1 MAGPDVAESLR
12 LLRGGTV
19 DCITEDELRDK
30 LASGRPLR
38 VKLGLDPTASDIH
51 LGSAVVLRKLRQ
63 FQDLGHVAVLII
75 GDFTARV
82 GDPSGRTATR
92 PPLSSG
98 EIDAHAMTYVEQAQ
112 HILLPDEDRLEVR
125 RNSEWLAP
133 MDMADVLRLTSRV
146 TVARVLERND
156 FSARYEAG
164 EPISLMELLYPLL
177 QGWDSVMIDADVE
190 LGGTDQLFNILMG
203 RHLQEQVGKAPQV
216 VLTTPL
222 LVGIGGGEKMSKSLG
237 NHVGIT
243 EPPDQQFG
251 KLMRIPDEVMPQYF
265 ELATGWGPD
274 RVAEAIAEIERAEP
288 ADRAGL
294 KRELAR
300 TVVDLY
306 HGEGAGGAAESEFD
320 RVFKEHAAPTEV
332 AEYAIP
338 PEELRDGRIEVARLL
353 TLAGLAAS
361 NREGRRKIQEGGVY
375 FEDELEAERVTD
387 PSLEVA
393 PAEVDGRL
401 LRLGR
406 RSWIRIRAR

>member
-1 MAGPDVAESLR
+1 MAGPDVAESMR
-12 LLRGGTV
+12 LLRAGTV

-63 FQDLGHVAVLII
+63 FQELGHVAVLII

-92 PPLSSG
+92 PPLSND

-112 HILLPDEDRLEVR
+112 HILLADGDRLEVR

-146 TVARVLERND
+146 TVARLLERND

-265 ELATGWGPD
+265 ELATPWGPD

-306 HGEGAGGAAESEFD
+306 HGEGVGAAAESEFD
-320 RVFKEHAAPTEV
+320 RVFKEHAAPSEV
-332 AEYAIP
+332 EEYVIP
-338 PEELRDGRIEVARLL
+338 TEELRDGRIEVARLL

-375 FEDELEAERVTD
+375 LDDDERVTD
-387 PSLEVA
+387 PSLEVT

-401 LRLGR
+401 LHLGR
-406 RSWIRIRAR
+406 RSWVRIRAR

>member
-1 MAGPDVAESLR
+1 
-12 LLRGGTV
+12 
-19 DCITEDELRDK
+19 
-30 LASGRPLR
+30 
-38 VKLGLDPTASDIH
+38 
-51 LGSAVVLRKLRQ
+51 
-63 FQDLGHVAVLII
+63 
-75 GDFTARV
+75 
-82 GDPSGRTATR
+82 
-92 PPLSSG
+92 
-98 EIDAHAMTYVEQAQ
+98 
-112 HILLPDEDRLEVR
+112 
-125 RNSEWLAP
+125 
-133 MDMADVLRLTSRV
+133 
-146 TVARVLERND
+146 
-156 FSARYEAG
+156 
-164 EPISLMELLYPLL
+164 
-177 QGWDSVMIDADVE
+177 MIDADVE

-265 ELATGWGPD
+265 ELATAWGPD

-288 ADRAGL
+288 AHRAGL

-306 HGEGAGGAAESEFD
+306 HGEGAGAAAESEFD
-320 RVFKEHAAPTEV
+320 RVFKEHAAPSEV
-332 AEYAIP
+332 QEYVIP
-338 PEELRDGRIEVARLL
+338 PEELRDGRIKVARLL

-375 FEDELEAERVTD
+375 LDDDERVTD